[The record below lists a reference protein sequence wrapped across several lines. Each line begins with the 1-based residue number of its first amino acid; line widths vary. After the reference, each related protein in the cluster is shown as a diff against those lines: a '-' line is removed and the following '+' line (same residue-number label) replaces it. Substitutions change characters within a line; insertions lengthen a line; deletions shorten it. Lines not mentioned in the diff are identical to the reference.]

1 MSIIKPKRIEEYI
14 LNHLKNGPILILD
27 LIEEI
32 RNNRSGTTK
41 QAVYAALRQMKQQEM
56 VLTLKGEA
64 LLNVAWV
71 NRMMDYFDAAKG
83 SYTQGATSRRAFDL
97 EDGERIKYYFNDAHK
112 ADIFWTHAYFL
123 LLESLEADEPVFLYN
138 PHEWFLLARTENEKS
153 VIETTIQHGHH
164 CLITAGGRTFLD
176 KLVRRYFDGEKSQYN
191 ALEKPLFK
199 ENNYYINIF
208 GDFLIEAWI
217 NKDVAERIEALYSD
231 MDKWNEDS
239 VDAFKE
245 ILDMSGRMRI
255 VISRN
260 HKKAEHLKKMLRKG
274 FAITKH
280 KTAP

>member
-1 MSIIKPKRIEEYI
+1 MSIIKPKRIEELI
-14 LNHLKNGPILILD
+14 LNHLKNGSMSIGK
-27 LIEEI
+27 LIEKI
-32 RNNRSGTTK
+32 RKDRPDTTK
-41 QAVYAALRQMKQQEM
+41 QAVYAALRQMKQQEV
-56 VLTLKGEA
+56 VLTIKGEA
-64 LLNVAWV
+64 LLNITWV
-71 NRMMDYFDAAKG
+71 NQMVAYLDSVKG
-83 SYTQGATSRRAFDL
+83 SYVQEGNKQGSFDL

-153 VIETTIQHGHH
+153 VIETTIQHGRH

-217 NKDVAERIEALYSD
+217 NKGVAERIEALYSD

-239 VDAFKE
+239 VDAFKD

-260 HKKAEHLKKMLRKG
+260 HKKAERLKKTLKRG